1 MRKVKKILISQP
13 EPSSEKSP
21 YNDLVEKYNVE
32 IDFRSFIQV
41 ESISLKDFRKQRIE
55 ILSHTAVIFTA
66 RTAVDHF
73 FHICGGLRL
82 TIPES
87 MKYFCMS
94 EIIALYL
101 QKYITYR
108 KRKIFFGNGTSSS
121 LLELTNSSKH
131 KGEKFVLVLADSFK
145 PEIPRTF
152 ERKKLKIT
160 RAVMYRTVASDV
172 SDLNLNDYD
181 ILAFFSP
188 QEIKSLQKNFPNFE
202 QGDILFAAF
211 GPATAK
217 AIKAAKYVLS
227 IEAPKSE
234 IPSMA
239 KALDVFLKNNLQS

>member
-1 MRKVKKILISQP
+1 MRKIKKILISQP
-13 EPSSEKSP
+13 EPPEKSP

-32 IDFRSFIQV
+32 IDFRPFIQV

-66 RTAVDHF
+66 RIAVDHF
-73 FHICGGLRL
+73 FHICEGLRI

-94 EIIALYL
+94 ETIALYL

-108 KRKIFFGNGTSSS
+108 KRKIFFGSGSLSS
-121 LLELTNSSKH
+121 LLELTNSLKH

-145 PEIPRTF
+145 PEIPKTL
-152 ERKKLKIT
+152 ERAKLKIT
-160 RAVMYRTVASDV
+160 RAIMYRTVASDV
-172 SDLNLNDYD
+172 SDLKLKDYD
-181 ILAFFSP
+181 IVAFFSP

-202 QGDILFAAF
+202 QGDILFATF

-217 AIKAAKYVLS
+217 AIKAAKYILS

-234 IPSMA
+234 IPSMS
-239 KALDVFLKNNLQS
+239 KALDLFLRNNSQS